1 MVGWYPSFMSER
13 LDFLRANS
21 GAIRA
26 IAGRHKAISIAVFG
40 SVARGEDGPNSDVD
54 FLVTFDKDVSVLD
67 WLLLNEEL
75 EKFLN
80 APVDVVSMRG
90 LKPRDSQIREEAV
103 LL

>member
-1 MVGWYPSFMSER
+1 VNASISYVPIAAQLER
-13 LDFLRANS
+13 SL
-21 GAIRA
+21 GAIKPSPLPYSEVSLE
-26 IAGRHKAISIAVFG
+26 GKM
-40 SVARGEDGPNSDVD
+40 VANSDVH

-75 EKFLN
+75 EQFLN